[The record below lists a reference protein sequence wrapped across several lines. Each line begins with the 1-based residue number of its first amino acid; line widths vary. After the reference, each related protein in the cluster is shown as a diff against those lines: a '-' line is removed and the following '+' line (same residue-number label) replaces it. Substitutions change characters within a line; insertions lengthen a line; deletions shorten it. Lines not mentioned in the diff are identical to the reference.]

1 MVTLVEVI
9 IFMNNFK
16 QFYFKESKDNVY
28 KNEHGFIKYMIVDED
43 YRYEFL
49 DSSESNYN
57 EF

>member
-28 KNEHGFIKYMIVDED
+28 KMNMDLLNI
-43 YRYEFL
+43 
-49 DSSESNYN
+49 
-57 EF
+57 